1 MSSSPRGCV
10 AAGHPLTAEAALKVL
25 EAGGNAVDAAIAALC
40 MSCVAEPS
48 LCSLGGGAFCL
59 VRTADGEARLYDFF
73 VHTPI
78 CKREREGLDF
88 QPIVADFG
96 AAQQEFHIGLGSA
109 ATPGLARGIFAVHR
123 AHGALPMAEVM
134 APAIAAARKG
144 MILTSFQSYIMQVIA
159 PILRH
164 SAASRAIFS
173 RGDAAGTILQAGD
186 FFANAELGGL
196 FEAMAYEGDRL
207 FYEGEIAASIE
218 RLSREHGGHLTRED
232 LRAYQVIVREP
243 LRLRYRGAELLTN
256 PPPSSGGLLIA
267 FGLALLAGRD
277 LQALPFGQAEYA
289 ALLAEVQAAT
299 QRARGR
305 HGAIPILL
313 DPEVIAE
320 AMAELEAAPLATR
333 GTTHLSV
340 IDRDGN
346 AAAITASNG
355 EGCGYMVPGTGTM
368 LNNMLGEED
377 LNPGGFHAWAPATR
391 MASMMSPTAVL
402 GDDGGLMVLGSGG
415 SKRIRSAILQVLVNR
430 LDHGMSIAE
439 AVAAP
444 RLHFDDG
451 HLNVE
456 PGLSAAA
463 YERLAARFPEHTFWP
478 ATNMFFGGVHAVVR
492 EPDGA
497 LHGAGD
503 PRRQGVC
510 LDRLG

>member
-1 MSSSPRGCV
+1 
-10 AAGHPLTAEAALKVL
+10 
-25 EAGGNAVDAAIAALC
+25 
-40 MSCVAEPS
+40 
-48 LCSLGGGAFCL
+48 
-59 VRTADGEARLYDFF
+59 
-73 VHTPI
+73 
-78 CKREREGLDF
+78 
-88 QPIVADFG
+88 
-96 AAQQEFHIGLGSA
+96 
-109 ATPGLARGIFAVHR
+109 
-123 AHGALPMAEVM
+123 
-134 APAIAAARKG
+134 
-144 MILTSFQSYIMQVIA
+144 
-159 PILRH
+159 
-164 SAASRAIFS
+164 
-173 RGDAAGTILQAGD
+173 
-186 FFANAELGGL
+186 
-196 FEAMAYEGDRL
+196 
-207 FYEGEIAASIE
+207 
-218 RLSREHGGHLTRED
+218 
-232 LRAYQVIVREP
+232 VREP

>member
-196 FEAMAYEGDRL
+196 FEAMAYEGRSPLLRGRDR
-207 FYEGEIAASIE
+207 GVDRAAE
-218 RLSREHGGHLTRED
+218 PGAR
-232 LRAYQVIVREP
+232 RAPDARGSARVSGDRARAAAP
-243 LRLRYRGAELLTN
+243 ALPRRGAADEPAAVLWRAADRVR
-256 PPPSSGGLLIA
+256 PGAAGGA
-267 FGLALLAGRD
+267 GSPGLALR
-277 LQALPFGQAEYA
+277 
-289 ALLAEVQAAT
+289 
-299 QRARGR
+299 
-305 HGAIPILL
+305 
-313 DPEVIAE
+313 
-320 AMAELEAAPLATR
+320 
-333 GTTHLSV
+333 
-340 IDRDGN
+340 
-346 AAAITASNG
+346 
-355 EGCGYMVPGTGTM
+355 TG
-368 LNNMLGEED
+368 
-377 LNPGGFHAWAPATR
+377 
-391 MASMMSPTAVL
+391 
-402 GDDGGLMVLGSGG
+402 
-415 SKRIRSAILQVLVNR
+415 
-430 LDHGMSIAE
+430 
-439 AVAAP
+439 
-444 RLHFDDG
+444 
-451 HLNVE
+451 
-456 PGLSAAA
+456 
-463 YERLAARFPEHTFWP
+463 
-478 ATNMFFGGVHAVVR
+478 
-492 EPDGA
+492 
-497 LHGAGD
+497 
-503 PRRQGVC
+503 
-510 LDRLG
+510 